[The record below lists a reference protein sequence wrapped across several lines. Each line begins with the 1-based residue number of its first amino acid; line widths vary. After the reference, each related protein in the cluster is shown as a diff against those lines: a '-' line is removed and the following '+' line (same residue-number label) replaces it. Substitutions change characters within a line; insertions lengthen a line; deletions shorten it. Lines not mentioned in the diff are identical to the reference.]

1 MHFLTGASLGWIMNP
16 LLALALMVLY
26 EPFEVLVLSQFLY
39 DNFGIVY
46 GNEALI
52 NSITDIVVN
61 TAGVAVGYHILRKRY
76 PPPFVLFEKNHV

>member
-1 MHFLTGASLGWIMNP
+1 MHP
-16 LLALALMVLY
+16 LLAFALMVLY

-52 NSITDIVVN
+52 NSMMDIIVN
-61 TAGVAVGYHILRKRY
+61 TAGIAVGYYVLRKRY
-76 PPPFVLFEKNHV
+76 PPPFIIFEKGHV